1 MTHDRDYATKAFIT
15 MGMQEDH
22 PGRAQVSIME
32 GTYTSYPNFMFRI
45 DEDEIEEFASTLIDA
60 DTQEKFTAVVERW
73 GIRRSS
79 PDFWPVLNS
88 VTAYTKRINPRKA
101 GTFDINRYKNL

>member
-1 MTHDRDYATKAFIT
+1 
-15 MGMQEDH
+15 
-22 PGRAQVSIME
+22 ME